1 MIFTTS
7 VLLAITPV
15 VSDGGT
21 SCSIQSLA
29 PKQPGNVGSVAWL
42 RKERK
47 YNKEGLLEEERAQLS
62 RPVYVDHNS
71 NDHVNSWVT
80 TAIVKRS

>member
-42 RKERK
+42 KKERK
-47 YNKEGLLEEERAQLS
+47 YNKEGLLGAEKVQLS
-62 RPVYVDHNS
+62 RPVYVGHSSD
-71 NDHVNSWVT
+71 DQVNSSVT
-80 TAIVKRS
+80 TAFVKRS